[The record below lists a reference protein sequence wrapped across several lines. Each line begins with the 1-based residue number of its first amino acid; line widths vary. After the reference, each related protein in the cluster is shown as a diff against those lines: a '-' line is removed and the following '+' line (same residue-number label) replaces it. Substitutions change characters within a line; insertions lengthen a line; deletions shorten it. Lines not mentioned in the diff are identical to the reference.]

1 MVDRR
6 AEAGCRALADRVRF
20 ARLIAGM
27 NQRQLASAIGMRP
40 SQLRRLENGAAS
52 ISAAT
57 LLRIAVAVDA
67 PIGWLYG
74 VDDSDHWPDTALA
87 TLLRD
92 PRTPE
97 LVTAFA
103 RLGNDKARRLAIAML
118 RGLGDLDAQAPA
130 AAGKAR
136 LRS

>member
-6 AEAGCRALADRVRF
+6 AEAVCRALVDRVRF

-40 SQLRRLENGAAS
+40 PQLRRLENGASS

-74 VDDSDHWPDTALA
+74 VDDNDYWPDSALA
-87 TLLRD
+87 SLLRD
-92 PRTPE
+92 PRMPE
-97 LVTAFA
+97 LVTAFS
-103 RLGNDKARRLAIAML
+103 RLSNDEARRLAIAML
-118 RGLGDLDAQAPA
+118 QGLGNLDGQAPA
-130 AAGKAR
+130 RRAAQPV
-136 LRS
+136 L